1 MSRQNPKNSQAQV
14 AEAVATEKKVAE
26 AVAAQAAPETTTP
39 QDISAAELVS
49 GIAPEAPVVQ
59 EQKPAESTRVTEAPV
74 IAEIAATNTVASKP
88 VSATTRTIAA
98 TGAPAVQKPAPV
110 VPKAVVVETPVVVES
125 DMESDLGR
133 ILKDVPAAYQ
143 VDIQRMK
150 TYVVDMDPKKPI
162 DPKKGAANQAALYR
176 SIQGVINRQE
186 QYFTP
191 LFTAMLRLI
200 KGNLKSVFHELN
212 RHRFMEEVALSA
224 SDRQALLN
232 LVTLLCLIADPK
244 GRALAVKTIDI
255 NKALESGLTA
265 QGVQR
270 VMDYLNV

>member
-224 SDRQALLN
+224 SDRQAMLN

>member
-133 ILKDVPAAYQ
+133 ILKDVPVAYQ